1 MSYRIGRC
9 SSNSSENFESIEN
22 ADNNDGSFETDNSL
36 PQDQQQPETITNA
49 FEREASVLSPDGT
62 EVFTALQDA
71 LLDELEDDI
80 REFEAEQQRQNRIHH
95 FSFKL
100 NSATLSIIEEKTDDD
115 SSVNQQTPEKTV
127 VEMNENER
135 LVSVEAGDETHQEA
149 ELDIPVDSEGNE
161 GLGNSQ
167 DDEVPD
173 ESSVPVDNEDNSSER
188 SLKGFEDVEMLLNRM
203 PLVTKLRML
212 TRFRSFDYP
221 RGGADDDEESDEE
234 LEEQTRHPP
243 KKFNL
248 KDFKDKMQS
257 ESKLNISEGDDEHD
271 EEGADD
277 NESEVGDDDAIVP
290 DELEENFDLEA
301 AIDEVLAE
309 QSPEVQKAKWKM
321 LKRILRKIPYRANSF
336 DLFSESDEDILENL
350 FDQKR
355 KEMRARSTDS
365 VDDS

>member
-1 MSYRIGRC
+1 M
-9 SSNSSENFESIEN
+9 
-22 ADNNDGSFETDNSL
+22 
-36 PQDQQQPETITNA
+36 
-49 FEREASVLSPDGT
+49 
-62 EVFTALQDA
+62 
-71 LLDELEDDI
+71 DELEDDI

-135 LVSVEAGDETHQEA
+135 LASVEAGNETHQEG

-173 ESSVPVDNEDNSSER
+173 ESSVPVDNEDDSSER

-271 EEGADD
+271 EEGADG
-277 NESEVGDDDAIVP
+277 NESEVGDDDAIVS